1 MPYWELINNKRQ
13 PPLFF
18 ILCRIFTFI
27 DGCCL
32 AELPF
37 SGLQYSWA
45 RISNNIHIE
54 RKLNR
59 VILYLRLDGSLRL
72 YLLSNFT
79 PLSFGSLAI
88 DYFLLLQFGSIPKSF
103 KFHSMWLK
111 HAGFQALISETW
123 NSIETHAWMSYVY
136 DFSQVETI

>member
-1 MPYWELINNKRQ
+1 MPSWELINSKWQ

-18 ILCRIFTFI
+18 ILCLIFSFI

-32 AELPF
+32 VEPPF
-37 SGLQYSWA
+37 SGLQYSWE
-45 RISNNIHIE
+45 RINKNIHIE
-54 RKLNR
+54 RKLNS
-59 VILYLRLDGSLRL
+59 VFLYLQLDRSLQL

-88 DYFLLLQFGSIPKSF
+88 DYFLLLQFGSIHRWF

-111 HAGFQALISETW
+111 HAGFQALISETC
-123 NSIETHAWMSYVY
+123 NSIETHAWMS
-136 DFSQVETI
+136 